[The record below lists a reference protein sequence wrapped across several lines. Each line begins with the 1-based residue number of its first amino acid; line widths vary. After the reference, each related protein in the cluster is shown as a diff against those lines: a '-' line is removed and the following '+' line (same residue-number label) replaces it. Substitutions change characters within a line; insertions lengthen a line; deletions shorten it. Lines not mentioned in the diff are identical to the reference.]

1 MVMEGCPT
9 CEWLKKADAP
19 NIILQNEHAMALA
32 SDSWREGHCIVYLK
46 RHVISVS
53 GVEPNEYTSVMDLIA
68 RVSRALEKKYGT
80 RKTYVV
86 SVGDSNKW
94 QHFHFHLLPKH
105 RSLPSYGVY
114 AVQKLNEA
122 EPERHPSL
130 EQQKVL
136 AADLRAI
143 MDGLQAV

>member
-1 MVMEGCPT
+1 MVKEGCPG
-9 CEWLKKADAP
+9 CEFVQKADAS
-19 NIILQNEHAMALA
+19 NIILQNEHALA
-32 SDSWREGHCIVYLK
+32 YAADNWREGHCVVALK

-53 GVEPNEYTSVMDLIA
+53 GIEPNEYVSIMDLVT
-68 RVSRALEKKYGT
+68 RVSKALETKYGA

-86 SVGDSNKW
+86 SIGDSNKW

-122 EPERHPSL
+122 EPLRNPSL
-130 EQQKVL
+130 EQQKIL
-136 AADLRAI
+136 ADELRSI
-143 MDGLQAV
+143 M

>member
-1 MVMEGCPT
+1 MVMEGCPA
-9 CEWLKKADAP
+9 CEWLQKADSP
-19 NIILQNEHAMALA
+19 NIILQNEYALA
-32 SDSWREGHCIVYLK
+32 VASDQWREGHCIVYLK

-53 GVEPNEYTSVMDLIA
+53 GIQPNEYASVMDLVA
-68 RVSRALEKKYGT
+68 RVSKALEIKYGA

-105 RSLPSYGVY
+105 RNLPSYGVY

-122 EPERHPSL
+122 EAERHPSP
-130 EQQKVL
+130 EQQKAL
-136 AADLRAI
+136 ADDIRWTMAGA
-143 MDGLQAV
+143 

>member
-9 CEWLKKADAP
+9 CEGLQKPDRA
-19 NIILQNEHAMALA
+19 NIILQNEHAVAVA
-32 SDSWREGHCIVYLK
+32 SDQWREGHCIVYLK

-53 GVEPNEYTSVMDLIA
+53 GIQPSEYASVMDLLA
-68 RVSRALEKKYGT
+68 RVSRALETKYGA

-105 RSLPSYGVY
+105 RNLPSYGVY

-122 EPERHPSL
+122 EPERHPSP
-130 EQQKVL
+130 EQQKAL
-136 AADLRAI
+136 ADDIRRIVA
-143 MDGLQAV
+143 GN

>member
-1 MVMEGCPT
+1 MVMEGCPMCDSIQKT
-9 CEWLKKADAP
+9 DSS
-19 NIILQNEHAMALA
+19 NIILQNEHAVASAL
-32 SDSWREGHCIVYLK
+32 DEWREGHCVVTLK

-53 GVEPNEYTSVMDLIA
+53 GIEPDEYASVMDLLA
-68 RVSRALEKKYGT
+68 RVSKALETEYSA

-86 SVGDSNKW
+86 SIGDSNKW

-122 EPERHPSL
+122 VPLRHASS

-136 AADLRAI
+136 ADELRTI
-143 MDGLQAV
+143 INS

>member
-9 CEWLKKADAP
+9 CEWIKKADAP

-53 GVEPNEYTSVMDLIA
+53 GIEPNESASVMDLIA

-86 SVGDSNKW
+86 SVGDSSKW

-130 EQQKVL
+130 DQQKVL
-136 AADLRAI
+136 AADLKAI
-143 MDGLQAV
+143 MDGL

>member
-9 CEWLKKADAP
+9 CEWVKKAETPD
-19 NIILQNEHAMALA
+19 IILQNEHAIASA
-32 SDSWREGHCIVYLK
+32 SDEWREGHCIVTLK

-53 GVEPNEYTSVMDLIA
+53 GIEPNEYASVMDLLA
-68 RVSRALEKKYGT
+68 RVSKALETKYGA

-105 RSLPSYGVY
+105 RILPSYGVY

-122 EPERHPSL
+122 EPLRHRSP
-130 EQQKVL
+130 EQKKAL
-136 AADLRAI
+136 ADEIRELV
-143 MDGLQAV
+143 QHP

>member
-9 CEWLKKADAP
+9 CEWVRKADTSS
-19 NIILQNEHAMALA
+19 IILQNEHAIA
-32 SDSWREGHCIVYLK
+32 SAADQFREGHCIVTLK

-53 GVEPNEYTSVMDLIA
+53 GIEAHEYASVMDLLA
-68 RVSRALEKKYGT
+68 RVSKALETKYGA
-80 RKTYVV
+80 RKTYIV

-114 AVQKLNEA
+114 AIQKLNEA
-122 EPERHPSL
+122 EPERHPSP
-130 EQQKVL
+130 EQQKAL
-136 AADLRAI
+136 ADDIRRSVPGA
-143 MDGLQAV
+143 

>member
-1 MVMEGCPT
+1 MVMEGCPA
-9 CEWLKKADAP
+9 CEWLQKADSP
-19 NIILQNEHAMALA
+19 NIILQNEYALA
-32 SDSWREGHCIVYLK
+32 VASDQWREGHCIVYLK

-53 GVEPNEYTSVMDLIA
+53 GIQPNEYASVMDLVA
-68 RVSRALEKKYGT
+68 RVSKALETKYGA

-105 RSLPSYGVY
+105 RNLPSYGVY

-122 EPERHPSL
+122 EAERHPSP
-130 EQQKVL
+130 EQQKAL
-136 AADLRAI
+136 ADDIRRTMAGA
-143 MDGLQAV
+143 

>member
-9 CEWLKKADAP
+9 CEWVKKAETSD
-19 NIILQNEHAMALA
+19 IILQNEHAIASA
-32 SDSWREGHCIVYLK
+32 SDEWREGHCIVTLK
-46 RHVISVS
+46 RHIISVS
-53 GVEPNEYTSVMDLIA
+53 GIEPNEYASVMDLLA
-68 RVSRALEKKYGT
+68 RVSKALEAKYGA

-122 EPERHPSL
+122 EPLRHPSP
-130 EQQKVL
+130 EQKKAL
-136 AADLRAI
+136 ADEIR
-143 MDGLQAV
+143 GLVQRP

>member
-9 CEWLKKADAP
+9 CEELRKADMP
-19 NIILQNEHAMALA
+19 NIILQNEHALA
-32 SDSWREGHCIVYLK
+32 IAADEWREGHCVVFLK

-53 GVEPNEYTSVMDLIA
+53 GIEPNEYTSVMDLVTRI
-68 RVSRALEKKYGT
+68 SKALEKKYGA

-105 RSLPSYGVY
+105 RNLPSYGVY

-122 EPERHPSL
+122 EPLRHASP
-130 EQQKVL
+130 EQQKAL
-136 AADLRAI
+136 ADELRLI
-143 MDGLQAV
+143 MQR

>member
-9 CEWLKKADAP
+9 CERLQKADHP
-19 NIILQNEHAMALA
+19 GIILQNEHALA
-32 SDSWREGHCIVYLK
+32 FAADEFREGHCLVYLK

-53 GVEPNEYTSVMDLIA
+53 GIEPNEYASVMDLVA
-68 RVSRALEKKYGT
+68 RVSKALEKKYGA

-86 SVGDSNKW
+86 TVGDSNKW

-114 AVQKLNEA
+114 AIQKLNEA
-122 EPERHPSL
+122 EPQRHPSP
-130 EQQKVL
+130 EQQKAL
-136 AADLRAI
+136 ADELR
-143 MDGLQAV
+143 GLMANT

>member
-9 CEWLKKADAP
+9 CELVKKADSS
-19 NIILQNEHAMALA
+19 NIILQNEYAIA
-32 SDSWREGHCIVYLK
+32 SAADSWREGHCIVTLK

-53 GVEPNEYTSVMDLIA
+53 GIEPKEYASVMDLIT
-68 RVSRALEKKYGT
+68 RVSKALETKYGA

-86 SVGDSNKW
+86 SIGDSNKW

-122 EPERHPSL
+122 EPERHPSP
-130 EQQKVL
+130 EQQKGL
-136 AADLRAI
+136 ADQLREI
-143 MDGLQAV
+143 IKS

>member
-9 CEWLKKADAP
+9 CEFVQRADTS
-19 NIILQNEHAMALA
+19 NIIIQNEHSTA
-32 SDSWREGHCIVYLK
+32 SAADEWREGHCIFTLK

-53 GVEPNEYTSVMDLIA
+53 GIEPGEYASVMDLLA
-68 RVSRALEKKYGT
+68 RVSKALEAKYGA

-122 EPERHPSL
+122 EPLRHASP
-130 EQQKVL
+130 EQQRAL
-136 AADLRAI
+136 ADEIRAL
-143 MDGLQAV
+143 MQS

>member
-9 CEWLKKADAP
+9 CEWVKTAETSD
-19 NIILQNEHAMALA
+19 IILENEHAIASA
-32 SDSWREGHCIVYLK
+32 SDDWREGHCIVTLK

-53 GVEPNEYTSVMDLIA
+53 GIEPNEYASVMDLLA
-68 RVSRALEKKYGT
+68 RVSKALEAKYGA

-122 EPERHPSL
+122 EPLRHPSP
-130 EQQKVL
+130 EQRKAL
-136 AADLRAI
+136 ADEIRGMVQRA
-143 MDGLQAV
+143 

>member
-9 CEWLKKADAP
+9 CEWLRKADSP
-19 NIILQNEHAMALA
+19 NIVLQNEHSLALA
-32 SDSWREGHCIVYLK
+32 SDEWREGHCVVYLK

-53 GVEPNEYTSVMDLIA
+53 GIEPNEYASVMDLLA
-68 RVSRALEKKYGT
+68 RVSKALEAKYGA

-122 EPERHPSL
+122 EPLRHPSP
-130 EQQKVL
+130 ERQKTL
-136 AADLRAI
+136 ADEIRA
-143 MDGLQAV
+143 LVQRS

>member
-1 MVMEGCPT
+1 M
-9 CEWLKKADAP
+9 KK
-19 NIILQNEHAMALA
+19 
-32 SDSWREGHCIVYLK
+32 
-46 RHVISVS
+46 HVISVS
-53 GVEPNEYTSVMDLIA
+53 GIAPDEYASVMDLLA
-68 RVSRALEKKYGT
+68 RVSRALETKYGT

-122 EPERHPSL
+122 EPPRHASA
-130 EQQKVL
+130 EQQKAL
-136 AADLRAI
+136 ADELRGMVAGI
-143 MDGLQAV
+143 

>member
-9 CEWLKKADAP
+9 CEFVQRADTS
-19 NIILQNEHAMALA
+19 NIIIQNEHSTA
-32 SDSWREGHCIVYLK
+32 SAADEWREGHCIVTLK

-53 GVEPNEYTSVMDLIA
+53 GIEPGEYASVIDLLA
-68 RVSRALEKKYGT
+68 RVSKALEAKYGA

-122 EPERHPSL
+122 EPLRHASP
-130 EQQKVL
+130 EQQRAL
-136 AADLRAI
+136 ADEIRAL
-143 MDGLQAV
+143 MQS

>member
-9 CEWLKKADAP
+9 CELVKKSDSS
-19 NIILQNEHAMALA
+19 NIILQNQHAIA
-32 SDSWREGHCIVYLK
+32 SAIDEWREGHCIVTLR

-53 GVEPNEYTSVMDLIA
+53 GIVPDEYASITDLLA
-68 RVSRALEKKYGT
+68 RVSKALETKYSA

-86 SVGDSNKW
+86 SIGDSNKW

-122 EPERHPSL
+122 EPLRHASA
-130 EQQKVL
+130 EQQKAL
-136 AADLRAI
+136 ADELRKI
-143 MDGLQAV
+143 IIET

>member
-9 CEWLKKADAP
+9 CESVQKTDRS
-19 NIILQNEHAMALA
+19 NIILQNKYAIATAL
-32 SDSWREGHCIVYLK
+32 DEWREGHCVVTLK
-46 RHVISVS
+46 RHVISIS
-53 GVEPNEYTSVMDLIA
+53 GIEPDEYTSVMDLLA
-68 RVSRALEKKYGT
+68 RVSKALEMKYGT

-122 EPERHPSL
+122 EPLRHASP
-130 EQQKVL
+130 EQQNAL
-136 AADLRAI
+136 ADELRRLLTN
-143 MDGLQAV
+143 D